1 MEEAA
6 RLCDRLVILDHGRI
20 LVEGRPVELI
30 RRYVGTEVLE
40 VAAPAEPL
48 RRFVLEQGL
57 IHESL
62 GQRLI
67 IYGGDD
73 KEVFRQIIS
82 DYCREGCTLR
92 PASLEDV
99 FLRLTGRELRE

>member
-20 LVEGRPVELI
+20 LVEGQPLELI
-30 RRYVGTEVLE
+30 RRYVGREVLE
-40 VAAPAEPL
+40 IAAPAESL
-48 RRFVLEQGL
+48 RHFVSEQGL
-57 IHESL
+57 THENL

-73 KEVFRQIIS
+73 EDVFRQIIA